1 MSQNECYVCFTGL
14 HVVDLLFHTQPA
26 SERTSLTLGKIMLT
40 IMILNY
46 AKIFSKKKNKE
57 MCLNTKRKKKKST
70 GG

>member
-1 MSQNECYVCFTGL
+1 MSQNECYVCFTDL

-46 AKIFSKKKNKE
+46 AKI
-57 MCLNTKRKKKKST
+57 LY
-70 GG
+70 